1 MQLNKILAG
10 VAVQRSEGELAREV
24 LGIVHDSRRVK
35 PGMAFVAVKGLECDG
50 HDYISDAIDRGAVA
64 IICERNGFQ
73 SHRAT
78 KVVVSDT
85 RAAMARMANT
95 FFDHPSRKLKVIGI
109 TGTNGKTT
117 SAFTLKRLLE
127 AQGIRTGLISTV
139 HYELGDRVLP
149 ASLTTPESLE
159 LQALL
164 AEMVQAGCQ
173 ACVMEVSSHAMM
185 QERVAGV
192 EFDVGV
198 FTNLS
203 QDHLDYHRTM
213 EDYFAAKRAFFRL
226 VEKNPN
232 AIGIVINADDVYGQ
246 RLIRDAEIEC
256 ISYGIDNECRLRSE
270 RIELRS
276 DGSLFELHTG
286 QGIYHTRLAPIGRH
300 NIYNSMA
307 ALGVIQLLGASVD
320 KAVADL
326 QKIAPVPGRLEKI
339 QAGQNFD
346 VVVDYAHTSDAL
358 ANVLTTLRELT
369 SGRVLVTFGCG
380 GCRDIGKRIQM
391 GEVAARLAHQTIV
404 TSDNP
409 RKEAAAAIAAQIQ
422 AGYRKVRADGCL
434 SILDRHAAISEVIHR
449 ALPGDT
455 VLIAGKGH
463 ESFQEL
469 ADAVIPFDDRR
480 HAVQILREMAT
491 DRLTLHAA

>member
-1 MQLNKILAG
+1 
-10 VAVQRSEGELAREV
+10 
-24 LGIVHDSRRVK
+24 
-35 PGMAFVAVKGLECDG
+35 MAFVAVKGLECDG

-232 AIGIVINADDVYGQ
+232 AIGIVINADDVYG
-246 RLIRDAEIEC
+246 D
-256 ISYGIDNECRLRSE
+256 
-270 RIELRS
+270 
-276 DGSLFELHTG
+276 
-286 QGIYHTRLAPIGRH
+286 
-300 NIYNSMA
+300 
-307 ALGVIQLLGASVD
+307 
-320 KAVADL
+320 
-326 QKIAPVPGRLEKI
+326 
-339 QAGQNFD
+339 
-346 VVVDYAHTSDAL
+346 
-358 ANVLTTLRELT
+358 
-369 SGRVLVTFGCG
+369 
-380 GCRDIGKRIQM
+380 
-391 GEVAARLAHQTIV
+391 
-404 TSDNP
+404 
-409 RKEAAAAIAAQIQ
+409 
-422 AGYRKVRADGCL
+422 
-434 SILDRHAAISEVIHR
+434 
-449 ALPGDT
+449 
-455 VLIAGKGH
+455 
-463 ESFQEL
+463 
-469 ADAVIPFDDRR
+469 
-480 HAVQILREMAT
+480 
-491 DRLTLHAA
+491 